1 MNNLHREL
9 APISESAW
17 QEIEDEATRSF
28 KRNSAGRRLVDVN
41 GPLGL
46 DTASVT
52 LGSRAK
58 IDSPADGISAFL
70 RQTQP
75 LVELKVP
82 VGLKPGTALPI
93 RAEVD
98 WLACTKEIC
107 VPEKA
112 TPSAC
117 FSNRR
122 YDTGA
127 MAVTRA
133 GNRTKNT
140 KAIRCVNKV
149 DATVG
154 LFFSPK
160 IDPLSKGELPVVR

>member
-17 QEIEDEATRSF
+17 KEIEDEATRSF

-58 IDSPADGISAFL
+58 IDSPADGIAAFL

-82 VGLKPGTALPI
+82 
-93 RAEVD
+93 
-98 WLACTKEIC
+98 
-107 VPEKA
+107 
-112 TPSAC
+112 
-117 FSNRR
+117 F
-122 YDTGA
+122 
-127 MAVTRA
+127 AVTRE
-133 GNRTKNT
+133 
-140 KAIRCVNKV
+140 AIDNV
-149 DATVG
+149 D
-154 LFFSPK
+154 
-160 IDPLSKGELPVVR
+160 